1 MEMDKLQRG
10 AMLGII
16 AGFLFIAFAGSGVQT
31 PETEAMGEDMEM
43 TVPSMSAPGMQM
55 MIAGMVGSDS
65 ALVGFILHIIF
76 SAIIGAIYV
85 GWGESF
91 ASGGWQTLGVGLV
104 YGVIW
109 WIVGA
114 NLIMPI
120 IAGGDALQLD
130 FNGTSLL
137 GHIIFGVTLAWIAEA
152 TGGAKET
159 M

>member
-31 PETEAMGEDMEM
+31 PETAMGEEGMM
-43 TVPSMSAPGMQM
+43 IPSMSAPGMQM

-76 SAIIGAIYV
+76 SAIIGAIYT

-109 WIVGA
+109 WVVGA

-120 IAGGDALQLD
+120 IAGGEALQLN

-152 TGGAKET
+152 TGGAKEA